1 MLLCL
6 HKDDGEEALRA
17 NQQFLSVLSK
27 IKNRDESIYNS
38 EAKLFPDEAEE
49 TSDGEAPAAKEKP
62 ALLKD
67 VLAQQVSP
75 STALPHVVMAVP

>member
-1 MLLCL
+1 M
-6 HKDDGEEALRA
+6 
-17 NQQFLSVLSK
+17 LSK

-38 EAKLFPDEAEE
+38 EAKLFPDEASEE

-67 VLAQQVSP
+67 VLAQQVCHMS
-75 STALPHVVMAVP
+75 S